1 MTAHSELPGTYR
13 VADGSRAIF
22 SDALAT
28 WVPLAYDELIATASK
43 YHAVTTYLELSEH
56 IQQVS
61 GIRTRPL
68 LTNWIGKLL
77 EEVLSGSGE
86 RRTATDLALR
96 TSGRDDRPRLRGAED
111 DGRRAPVGTSS
122 STRPSTGCCAN
133 GRTPT
138 TFQPTAASRHSR
150 KPNRTGAHR
159 KPCRHWS
166 ADQSARCAY

>member
-86 RRTATDLALR
+86 RRTATDYAAPKTTADEPRWGHRVLR
-96 TSGRDDRPRLRGAED
+96 DRAPAAVLTEGRRRLSSRRRRAGTPESRIGPARTESRAGTGPPTSLPAVLTELPTSG
-111 DGRRAPVGTSS
+111 
-122 STRPSTGCCAN
+122 CC
-133 GRTPT
+133 
-138 TFQPTAASRHSR
+138 
-150 KPNRTGAHR
+150 
-159 KPCRHWS
+159 
-166 ADQSARCAY
+166 DYCA